1 MAGSAERVH
10 ELIAPTVNA
19 LGVTLW
25 GVEYLSQGRRS
36 LLRIYIDRD
45 PGGVDVDDCE
55 RVSRQ
60 VSALLDVEDPIAG
73 EYTLEVSSP
82 GLDRPL
88 FDAAQ
93 YALYTGHEVKLVLRM
108 PVDGRRKL
116 KGIIES
122 VGDDTVTIVCDDE
135 ALTMPLTQIDRARL
149 TY

>member
-1 MAGSAERVH
+1 MAGSAERVQQ
-10 ELIAPTVNA
+10 LIAPTVNA
-19 LGVTLW
+19 LGVALW
-25 GVEYLSQGRRS
+25 GVEYLSRGRRS

-88 FDAAQ
+88 FDASQFSQ
-93 YALYTGHEVKLVLRM
+93 YAGHEVKLVLRM
-108 PVDGRRKL
+108 PVEGRRKL

-122 VGDDTVTIVCDDE
+122 VGDDTLTVVCDGE